1 MCSAKFCGFIY
12 HIINNNLLKEE
23 IMNYA
28 QWLREWLE
36 VYEKPSIKPKTYLR
50 YSQIIRHH
58 IIGNL
63 GKFRIQEL
71 TQPVLQEYTLQL
83 MQSGNLRTSSGLCPN
98 SVNAILNVIKN
109 SLRTAYAVGKVRTSP
124 CDLRRPKPREN
135 RVTCFTLAEQKAI
148 EEEILTK
155 NEVRLYGVIVCLY
168 TGLRLG
174 ELLALEKSD
183 ISLTDKTISVTK
195 SCHDG
200 IDEKTGKF
208 ARITDT
214 PKTATSN
221 RVIPIPRQILP
232 VIEKMFAASPTQI
245 LISFAVGKAVAVRSY
260 QRSFERLLN
269 RLKIPHKGFHAL
281 RHTFAT
287 RALECGMDVKTLA
300 EVLGH
305 KNPTVTLK
313 HYAHSLTEHKS
324 AMMNRL
330 GEIFE

>member
-1 MCSAKFCGFIY
+1 
-12 HIINNNLLKEE
+12 
-23 IMNYA
+23 MNYA
-28 QWLREWLE
+28 QWLKEWLE
-36 VYEKPSIKPKTYLR
+36 IYEKPSVKPKTYLR
-50 YSQIIRHH
+50 YAQIIKHH

-63 GKFRIQEL
+63 GNYRIQEL
-71 TQPVLQEYTLQL
+71 TPPVLQKYTILLLQR
-83 MQSGNLRTSSGLCPN
+83 GNLKTSCGLCPN
-98 SVNAILNVIKN
+98 SVNGILNVIKS
-109 SLRTAYAVGKVRTSP
+109 SLKTAYAVGKVNKTP
-124 CDLRRPKPREN
+124 CDKIRRPKPREN
-135 RVTCFTLAEQKAI
+135 RITCFSVAEQKAI

-155 NEVRLYGVIVCLY
+155 NDIRLYGVIVCLY

-183 ISLTDKTISVTK
+183 VNFEDNTISVTK

-200 IDEKTGKF
+200 IDGNGKF

-221 RVIPIPRQILP
+221 RVIPVPRQILP
-232 VIEKMFAASPTQI
+232 IVERMYSESPGEL
-245 LISFAVGKAVAVRSY
+245 LISFTKGKAVAVRSY

-269 RLKIPHKGFHAL
+269 RLKIPHKGFHSL

-287 RALECGMDVKTLA
+287 RALECGMDIKTLA

-313 HYAHSLTEHKS
+313 HYAHSLTEHKN
-324 AMMNRL
+324 AMMNKV
-330 GEIFE
+330 GELFG